1 MKHQQPNSN
10 NDKSHSSHLPARVA
24 RAILN
29 QQDASERLV
38 GWFQLAVVLLF
49 GFLYLISPKTFST
62 DNTFALVPWF
72 LAVYLILTVVRLV
85 LAHRGRMSAPLLYL
99 SVFIDMGLLL
109 GMIWTFHIQYQQ
121 PPSFYLKS
129 PTLLYVFIFIAL
141 RALRFE
147 ARYVIA
153 AGIVAAAGWTA
164 LAAYAATAA
173 GGREMI
179 TKNYVDYLTSNSIL
193 IGAEFDKIITILT
206 VTAVLAVALTR
217 ARRLLVKAVAQG
229 TAARDLS
236 RFFSPEIARQI
247 IAAEQEITVGK
258 GQHRH
263 AAILMVDIRGFTRLT
278 SVIKP
283 DDLIWILADY
293 QSLMVPII
301 QRHGGTIDKFLGDG
315 IMASF
320 GAAVSS
326 QTFAAEALKSVDEIM
341 AAAGNWSADLQARH
355 QPLLKIGAAVTTG
368 RVIFGAVGDTS
379 RMEYTV
385 IGDAVNLAAKLEK
398 HTKSEKVR
406 ALCTASAYET
416 ARQQGY
422 RPPVGHQKL
431 ENRNIEGVSQPRDIV
446 IMAR

>member
-1 MKHQQPNSN
+1 MNHKLLTSN
-10 NDKSHSSHLPARVA
+10 NDKSRFRTLPDRVA
-24 RAILN
+24 RTIKAE
-29 QQDASERLV
+29 QDVSERLV
-38 GWFQLAVVLLF
+38 GWFQLAVVILF

-85 LAHRGRMSAPLLYL
+85 LALRSLMSAPLLYL

-141 RALRFE
+141 RALKFE
-147 ARYVIA
+147 ARYVII

-164 LAAYAATAA
+164 LAAYAAVAS

-179 TKNYVDYLTSNSIL
+179 TRNYVDYLTSNSIL

-206 VTAVLAVALTR
+206 VTAVLAVAITR
-217 ARRLLVKAVAQG
+217 ARRLLVKAVAEG

-247 IAAEQEITVGK
+247 IAAEQEVTVGK
-258 GQHRH
+258 RQHRN

-283 DDLIWILADY
+283 DDLICILADY

-315 IMASF
+315 IMATF

-326 QTFAAEALKSVDEIM
+326 ETFAADAMRAVDDIITV
-341 AAAGNWSADLQARH
+341 ADRWSADLQAEH
-355 QPLLKIGAAVTTG
+355 KPPLKIGAAVTSG
-368 RVIFGAVGDTS
+368 MIIFGAVGDIS
-379 RMEYTV
+379 RLEYTV

-398 HTKSEKVR
+398 HTKSEGVR
-406 ALCTASAYET
+406 ALCTASAFEI
-416 ARQQGY
+416 ALSQGY
-422 RPPVGHQKL
+422 HPPVEYKML
-431 ENRNIEGVSQPRDIV
+431 KDRNIDGVGQTQDI
-446 IMAR
+446 IILAH